1 MRLDRRMIRHFV
13 RQDLGTVLTETI
25 IAVPLL
31 TLLAIGMLEFGN
43 ILWQR
48 HQMEVGVRDAAR
60 YWARCRPT
68 ADGQAFMPCSET
80 IARNIAFFGNPA
92 GSTGR
97 WRVPG
102 WDGSDPDHLRITP
115 ALNALPTAPTATD
128 VVEARGQF
136 DYRGSPL
143 IGVLNLGT
151 ITLSYTHEQRY
162 IGW

>member
-1 MRLDRRMIRHFV
+1 MIRHFV

-31 TLLAIGMLEFGN
+31 TILAIGMLEFGN

-68 ADGQAFMPCSET
+68 VPTATGTADFMPCEID
-80 IARNIAFFGNPA
+80 IAKNIAFFGNPA
-92 GSTGR
+92 GTGP

-102 WDGSDPDHLRITP
+102 WDGSETEHLEITP
-115 ALNALPTAPTATD
+115 TTPPGVPTATD
-128 VVEARGQF
+128 VVQATGQF

-143 IGVLNLGT
+143 IGALNLGT